1 MATTSPHIHF
11 NGNAEEAF
19 EFYRSVLGGQFI
31 RVMRLKICLLNWW
44 NANPFREGNGRFQRL
59 FISQLAEQ
67 AGYTLDYS
75 ALGQEEIYSVM
86 QSFFLEMK
94 NHWQI

>member
-31 RVMRLKICLLNWW
+31 RVMRLKICLLNWG
-44 NANPFREGNGRFQRL
+44 NATSIQQCRIGTG
-59 FISQLAEQ
+59 
-67 AGYTLDYS
+67 
-75 ALGQEEIYSVM
+75 GQNSVGAYNSSIQGM
-86 QSFFLEMK
+86 FK
-94 NHWQI
+94 